1 MQIMKKD
8 KDWIQYQ
15 AYKYKSSFQT
25 FPLQELA
32 FAHHETLLLSKEESN
47 QDILYSM
54 EPRLFAIEYNTSG
67 KRRYIASHY
76 GRFVHQYI
84 LETPTKNRHY
94 YELIQ
99 HAQNCRLYFDLE
111 FDKSCNVLSQ
121 ELELRLMKEFLVELQ
136 HEIQVKFNL
145 CVEEEQIVEL
155 DSSTVK
161 KFSRHLIVHMP
172 NRGLFQD
179 AIHVGYFVKGF
190 VARLAEEVATGE
202 MKKKGRNVLAK
213 YLFVYSKVKS
223 EDEKEKNRKQTCFVD
238 IGVYTRNRI
247 FRILGSRKYGKGSDA
262 VLRIANENKF
272 PFPHGFTNECL
283 YDDYE
288 KDVGDEKDASDDS
301 NEENEV
307 EVDEASLDA
316 KESYNRIDLEAY
328 AKALSDTLVIPI
340 TQDRTSAPILKVD
353 NPLDANQ
360 QTIDVAKFT
369 GKETLK
375 TIKSSN
381 YRNRVGSTPF
391 PELDKFVN
399 RDLANWKRINGSIRS
414 WSLNENVPLECT
426 TISYQIKDN
435 RYCENIGR
443 EHKVCTNVTC
453 FSTLVG

>member
-1 MQIMKKD
+1 MMKKE

-32 FAHHETLLLSKEESN
+32 FAHHESLLLDHQKEQTN

-54 EPRLFAIEYNTSG
+54 EPRLFAVEYNTSG

-84 LETPTKNRHY
+84 LETLPKHRHF

-99 HAQNCRLYFDLE
+99 HAQQCRLYFDLE
-111 FDKSCNVLSQ
+111 FDKSCNTLSEEM
-121 ELELRLMKEFLVELQ
+121 ELTLMKEFIQELQ
-136 HEIQVKFNL
+136 HEIQVTFSL
-145 CVEEEQIVEL
+145 DVHEENIVEL

-172 NRGLFQD
+172 NQGLFQD
-179 AIHVGYFVKGF
+179 AVHVGYFVKSF

-202 MKKKGRNVLAK
+202 MKKKGRNVLEK
-213 YLFVYSKVKS
+213 YLFVYTKVKS
-223 EDEKEKNRKQTCFVD
+223 EDEKEQNRKLTCFVD

-262 VLRIANENKF
+262 ILRIAKENKF
-272 PFPHGFTNECL
+272 PFPNGFTNDCL
-283 YDDYE
+283 YDKNE
-288 KDVGDEKDASDDS
+288 KDVDDEKHEAVKDASNDG
-301 NEENEV
+301 NEENEA
-307 EVDEASLDA
+307 EVNESSLDA
-316 KESYNRIDLEAY
+316 KESYNSIDLEAY

-340 TQDRTSAPILKVD
+340 EQDRTSAPILKLD

-360 QTIDVAKFT
+360 QTLDITKFT
-369 GKETLK
+369 GKDTLK
-375 TIKSSN
+375 TVQSSN

-399 RDLANWKRINGSIRS
+399 KDLANWKRINGSIRS
-414 WSLNENVPLECT
+414 WSLNENVPLAYT

-443 EHKVCTNVTC
+443 EHKVCM
-453 FSTLVG
+453 

>member
-1 MQIMKKD
+1 MKKD

-32 FAHHETLLLSKEESN
+32 FAHHETLLLSKEKSN

-76 GRFVHQYI
+76 GRFLHQYI

-172 NRGLFQD
+172 NRG
-179 AIHVGYFVKGF
+179 
-190 VARLAEEVATGE
+190 
-202 MKKKGRNVLAK
+202 
-213 YLFVYSKVKS
+213 
-223 EDEKEKNRKQTCFVD
+223 
-238 IGVYTRNRI
+238 
-247 FRILGSRKYGKGSDA
+247 
-262 VLRIANENKF
+262 
-272 PFPHGFTNECL
+272 
-283 YDDYE
+283 
-288 KDVGDEKDASDDS
+288 
-301 NEENEV
+301 
-307 EVDEASLDA
+307 
-316 KESYNRIDLEAY
+316 
-328 AKALSDTLVIPI
+328 
-340 TQDRTSAPILKVD
+340 
-353 NPLDANQ
+353 
-360 QTIDVAKFT
+360 
-369 GKETLK
+369 
-375 TIKSSN
+375 
-381 YRNRVGSTPF
+381 
-391 PELDKFVN
+391 
-399 RDLANWKRINGSIRS
+399 
-414 WSLNENVPLECT
+414 
-426 TISYQIKDN
+426 
-435 RYCENIGR
+435 
-443 EHKVCTNVTC
+443 
-453 FSTLVG
+453 